1 MHFAES
7 PTSNYWSTRGS
18 VLLSTLLMTRS
29 LISHGYH
36 IYGFAAAQLRWLGSI
51 NHFQYMT
58 WPLNTSWWVTS
69 QKVTTR
75 QTSVW
80 ERNIKKPRSPRKLT
94 IMQKIFS
101 TGTDTFPTNTRV
113 LRLSRSRLCR
123 CLINQRLLRAALQT
137 LFWLFPL
144 GHRPCAI
151 PELNLVAYSKH
162 SFISLSHLRFP
173 HCPTG
178 GDA

>member
-1 MHFAES
+1 MNFAES

-80 ERNIKKPRSPRKLT
+80 ERNIKKA
-94 IMQKIFS
+94 
-101 TGTDTFPTNTRV
+101 TFPSQVDDNAENIFYWDWHIPNKYTSTETIQVASLPLPHQSKASPSSSPNSV
-113 LRLSRSRLCR
+113 LV
-123 CLINQRLLRAALQT
+123 IPPRA
-137 LFWLFPL
+137 
-144 GHRPCAI
+144 
-151 PELNLVAYSKH
+151 
-162 SFISLSHLRFP
+162 
-173 HCPTG
+173 
-178 GDA
+178 